1 MKNIFE
7 LIKETLILMPALLIS
22 GSIIKLF
29 LRHTLLGKIAAVI
42 LKDTWLSIKLC
53 LKVTKHTGQF
63 AYKTS
68 KRINKY
74 LVNKLKDK
82 NSKTKV
88 TKKKVVNGDN
98 VIDFKSAKQLRHKW
112 NK

>member
-7 LIKETLILMPALLIS
+7 LIKETLILIPALLIS

-42 LKDTWLSIKLC
+42 LKDIWLSIKLC
-53 LKVTKHTGQF
+53 LKVTKCTGQF
-63 AYKTS
+63 TYRTANK
-68 KRINKY
+68 INKY
-74 LVNKLKDK
+74 LVTKLKDK
-82 NSKTKV
+82 KSNAKD
-88 TKKKVVNGDN
+88 TKKKVVNGNN

-112 NK
+112 YK